1 MPNQN
6 LMSEA
11 IFGLGECISS
21 GFIHNSSHTIQ
32 TMGWIDIGDPI
43 DSNYENH
50 PVALVHRLNGTTA
63 STHAMGITDQHRANR
78 KRPPRDA
85 MDRHRHLRR
94 AARLHRL
101 RLVAPG
107 HGHVHRLAAQQP
119 ILDAA
124 IPLTMIASDVYVPA
138 TSSAELGLFLKNAG
152 GDDYIGQ
159 VWPGASKFPDF
170 LTPTTQYWWTA
181 SLMVWQEI
189 LPSDG
194 LWLDMN
200 EPSSFCDAVPGVG
213 EWPEGYNYDISGTSG
228 NFSVNRTTA
237 FNASLNA
244 TVIRRSFVLESRKL
258 NASNS
263 TLNTTR
269 MNGGGPNDPALRHP
283 QWCVSVSFLSSLTD
297 EPRTDLSAS
306 AELYVDNGFS
316 APPSRTRPSRAT
328 ELRPA
333 GRCTTCTTRGAT
345 SRRSAGRVTGHWTGD
360 NYSKWLF
367 SRQIVQGALQFALYG
382 IPMTGSDTCGFNGNS
397 DEELCNRWM
406 QAAFLPFFCSHNTV
420 SAIGRDSV
428 AYASRIAIS
437 ARYALLPFIYTQLAT
452 RRVTEHP
459 PPAR

>member
-1 MPNQN
+1 
-6 LMSEA
+6 
-11 IFGLGECISS
+11 
-21 GFIHNSSHTIQ
+21 
-32 TMGWIDIGDPI
+32 
-43 DSNYENH
+43 
-50 PVALVHRLNGTTA
+50 
-63 STHAMGITDQHRANR
+63 
-78 KRPPRDA
+78 
-85 MDRHRHLRR
+85 
-94 AARLHRL
+94 
-101 RLVAPG
+101 
-107 HGHVHRLAAQQP
+107 
-119 ILDAA
+119 
-124 IPLTMIASDVYVPA
+124 MIASDVYVPA

-244 TVIRRSFVLESRKL
+244 AVTRRSFVLGSREL
-258 NASNS
+258 DASNS

-283 QWCVSVSFLSSLTD
+283 LWCVSISFLSSLTD

-306 AELYVDNGFS
+306 AELYGENGFS
-316 APPSRTRPSRAT
+316 ALSHLTVS
-328 ELRPA
+328 
-333 GRCTTCTTRGAT
+333 T
-345 SRRSAGRVTGHWTGD
+345 SGTSHGGPMSAGR
-360 NYSKWLF
+360 
-367 SRQIVQGALQFALYG
+367 GALQFALYG
-382 IPMTGSDTCGFNGNS
+382 IPMTGSDMCGFNGNS

-406 QAAFLPFFCSHNTV
+406 QAAFLPFFRSHNTV
-420 SAIGRDSV
+420 GAIGQEPYRWDSV

-437 ARYALLPFIYTQLAT
+437 ARYALLPSIYTQLAT
-452 RRVTEHP
+452 ASRGGTPPTRALFYEFPIQPELSIPDTPSIAFAETKPKPFALLVPISEVTTSAAGSAIIDDGISLSTSSLDIAFAATTSSYKSARPLSNVTYYLYLP
-459 PPAR
+459 PLMLLHDYFCIIALLVI